1 MQHTDLRLS
10 LPSKGRL
17 AEDAVHFLARCG
29 LDIHRPNL
37 RQYEASLP
45 DLPGLTVIFQRPT
58 DIVTSVRD
66 GSVDFGIT
74 GLDVVQERGGDNGEI
89 IVVHEALGFGQCSLA
104 LAVPET
110 WPVQTVTELRSY
122 AAAQPHPLRVATHFL
137 KLTGRFLAQQK
148 ITNTILVESEGTLE
162 VAPAIG
168 FADLICDLV
177 ASGQTL
183 RDNRL
188 RPLRDGFIVRSQ
200 AVLIA
205 NRAELLNNPQA
216 LRLVSQLLE
225 YIEAHLRAEENYLI
239 IANMRGDDPAA
250 IAQAL
255 FTQPELSGLQ
265 GPTIAPVYTRNR
277 EPYHSV
283 SIVVRK
289 SNLVP
294 AVRALRSV
302 GGSGVIVTPVTYIFE
317 EEPPRYKTM
326 VATLQIGGNHANS

>member
-1 MQHTDLRLS
+1 M
-10 LPSKGRL
+10 L
-17 AEDAVHFLARCG
+17 A
-29 LDIHRPNL
+29 
-37 RQYEASLP
+37 
-45 DLPGLTVIFQRPT
+45 
-58 DIVTSVRD
+58 
-66 GSVDFGIT
+66 
-74 GLDVVQERGGDNGEI
+74 
-89 IVVHEALGFGQCSLA
+89 
-104 LAVPET
+104 
-110 WPVQTVTELRSY
+110 
-122 AAAQPHPLRVATHFL
+122 
-137 KLTGRFLAQQK
+137 
-148 ITNTILVESEGTLE
+148 GTP
-162 VAPAIG
+162 VAPPQLDE
-168 FADLICDLV
+168 FFC
-177 ASGQTL
+177 
-183 RDNRL
+183 
-188 RPLRDGFIVRSQ
+188 
-200 AVLIA
+200 A
-205 NRAELLNNPQA
+205 N
-216 LRLVSQLLE
+216 
-225 YIEAHLRAEENYLI
+225 EAHLRAEENYLI